1 MLKLHDILRAGT
13 IKRWHIVNT
22 AREQTLA
29 EHQYNVA
36 ILTQEICRRL
46 GYARNVSLR
55 LLALAL
61 VHDAGECKTGDIPT
75 PAKKL
80 MRAACGQ
87 TLDDCLNQ
95 FDVEETGYLPL
106 PYKQVLK
113 CADYLDSMLF
123 LQENQVGRHAAAVMS
138 DIMVSG
144 TNYFESSGEVGKVA
158 TDIYRELTT
167 AEYEI

>member
-1 MLKLHDILRAGT
+1 MN
-13 IKRWHIVNT
+13 V

-36 ILTQEICRRL
+36 ILTQELCRRL
-46 GYARNVSLR
+46 GYAQSVGLQ

-80 MRAACGQ
+80 MRKACGP
-87 TLDDCLNQ
+87 TLDACLNQ
-95 FDVEETGYLPL
+95 FDVEDTSGLPD
-106 PYKQVLK
+106 PYRAVLK

-123 LQENQVGRHAAAVMS
+123 LRENKVGRHANAVFDDIIASASYYFGTVGDVGDHAAQL
-138 DIMVSG
+138 
-144 TNYFESSGEVGKVA
+144 
-158 TDIYRELTT
+158 YRDLKDV
-167 AEYEI
+167 EYVI